1 MEITGKP
8 ERLVLFL
15 MQAPKDKVYC
25 LKEKKEKR
33 SLSQNS
39 YYWVLLGKVATKTKV
54 PASVIHNKNLRD
66 LGLVMRLN
74 DELITVYIPDTE
86 EAENEALG
94 ADTYHLKPTSHLK
107 AGKNGKMFRAYV
119 MLRGSSTFNVH
130 EMTALLDLMIQEAV
144 SVGVDIIS
152 PEELAH
158 IRELEYARENKS
170 RSNKASGTAESGGA

>member
-1 MEITGKP
+1 MKITGTP
-8 ERLVLFL
+8 EKLVLVL
-15 MQAPKDKVYC
+15 MQAPKDKIFD
-25 LKEKKEKR
+25 LIEHKKKR

-54 PASVIHNKNLRD
+54 PAPIIHNKNLRD

-86 EAENEALG
+86 NAENEVLR
-94 ADTYHLKPTSHLK
+94 ADTYHLKPTSHTK

-119 MLRGSSTFNVH
+119 MLRGSSTFNTH
-130 EMTALLDLMIQEAV
+130 EMTALLNLMIQEAN
-144 SVGVDIIS
+144 SVGVNVIS

-170 RSNKASGTAESGGA
+170 RSNQTSDKGKG